1 MMNRLLAVLFFSL
14 FSFASDLVVE
24 INGKS
29 EPVVDKKIRV
39 ALDLVYNDR
48 FSEALKVFE
57 GLKKQY
63 PGHPIGYFFT
73 AATLDARMA
82 FYLSNNEEKEFT
94 INCEKAIQ
102 LGEASMQSSSDD
114 NWNLFFTGGA
124 YGTLGAYQGRY
135 KRYITSFR
143 NGLSGVDLLKQV
155 YKNDSRFQDALF
167 GVGVYVYWSS
177 KLAKLLWWMPG
188 VGDNREEGIQNLRK
202 ASVSGIYATFPAA
215 VNLAQIL
222 NLEGRFDEAAKVSQD
237 WLVRYPDNRALS
249 FELGEALIGK
259 GELDRAYLVFEK
271 ILNVCD
277 AEERNNNVQA
287 LKCHLFLATINEKK
301 RNYVSAMAHS
311 RRGLAYVFKENE
323 MTLAKEHIDA
333 LKAIRDRVK
342 SQVGIY
348 R

>member
-1 MMNRLLAVLFFSL
+1 MSRLLIVLFFSV
-14 FSFASDLVVE
+14 FSFATDLVVE
-24 INGKS
+24 INGKA
-29 EPVVDKKIRV
+29 EPAVDKKIRT
-39 ALDLVYNDR
+39 ALDFVYSDR

-63 PGHPIGYFFT
+63 PSHPIGYFFT

-82 FYLSNNEEKEFT
+82 FYLSSNEEKEFT

-102 LGEASMQSSSDD
+102 LGEAAMQSSPDD

-135 KRYITSFR
+135 KKYITSFR

-155 YKNDSRFQDALF
+155 YKNDPRFMDALF
-167 GVGVYVYWSS
+167 GVGVYIYWSS
-177 KLAKLLWWMPG
+177 KLSKLLWWMPG
-188 VGDNREEGIQNLRK
+188 VGDNREEGVLNLKK
-202 ASVSGIYATFPAA
+202 ATASGIYATFPAA
-215 VNLAQIL
+215 TNLAAIL
-222 NLEGRFDEAAKVSQD
+222 NLEGRFDEAAKVSLE
-237 WLVRYPDNRALS
+237 WMVKYPDNRALS

-259 GELDRAYLVFEK
+259 GEFDRAYSIFEK
-271 ILNVCD
+271 ILDMCD
-277 AEERNNNVQA
+277 SEERNNKVQA
-287 LKCHLFLATINEKK
+287 LKCHLFMATINEKK
-301 RNYVSAMAHS
+301 KNYISAMAHS
-311 RRGLAYVFKENE
+311 RRGLAYVFKEND
-323 MTLAKEHIDA
+323 MILAKEHTDA